1 MPCCETAICA
11 PWTGRSLADEVI
23 HGGISDARN
32 PILMKMFNLIGIG
45 EKAGSG
51 FDVMRAGCDFAGTAY
66 PELEVGEHPDRVTLT
81 LYPRK
86 IQDYGAVE
94 GGGISTPSGSAVSDF
109 AVSGSSIP
117 AGPMAIASAG
127 TATPITATGANA
139 TYAPNGRR
147 MAEVGEDAGAVSDP
161 QYGSIWVGHPWW
173 RSPWSHNPTWRKSH
187 GH

>member
-1 MPCCETAICA
+1 M
-11 PWTGRSLADEVI
+11 ADEVI

-109 AVSGSSIP
+109 LRVQWPSHPQAPPLLSPQREQMRHMPRTAVGWLKSEKMPGRSAILNTVQSGWGILGGAAHGATIQRGENHTGIDGWRP
-117 AGPMAIASAG
+117 TAYLAIG
-127 TATPITATGANA
+127 EGA
-139 TYAPNGRR
+139 RF
-147 MAEVGEDAGAVSDP
+147 GAYP
-161 QYGSIWVGHPWW
+161 YP
-173 RSPWSHNPTWRKSH
+173 
-187 GH
+187 

>member
-1 MPCCETAICA
+1 
-11 PWTGRSLADEVI
+11 
-23 HGGISDARN
+23 
-32 PILMKMFNLIGIG
+32 MFNLIGIG

-139 TYAPNGRR
+139 AYAPNGRR

>member
-11 PWTGRSLADEVI
+11 PWTGKSLADEVI

-94 GGGISTPSGSAVSDF
+94 DGGISTPSVLWFRTLRFRVLRFLRVQWPSHPQAPPLLSLQREQMRHMPERPSD
-109 AVSGSSIP
+109 G
-117 AGPMAIASAG
+117 
-127 TATPITATGANA
+127 
-139 TYAPNGRR
+139 
-147 MAEVGEDAGAVSDP
+147 
-161 QYGSIWVGHPWW
+161 
-173 RSPWSHNPTWRKSH
+173 
-187 GH
+187 